1 MNLDSVISVL
11 DMLGIA
17 VFAVS
22 GALVAARKEMDI
34 VGFMLIGTV
43 TGIGGGTLRDLLLGS
58 TPVFW
63 VKQPAYVLITI
74 GASALTYFFARFVAS
89 RMRWLTWADA
99 VGLSVFCIIGAEAAR
114 AVTDNAV
121 IIVVMAML
129 TATFGGILRDILC
142 GEFPLLLKPE
152 IYATAALVGAT
163 AYLGLLGLDVGRDA
177 AAIGG
182 IGLAF
187 AVRGAAIAFNLK
199 LPTYGPRP
207 PT

>member
-1 MNLDSVISVL
+1 MNLDSVINLL

-43 TGIGGGTLRDLLLGS
+43 TGIGGGTLRDLLLG
-58 TPVFW
+58 TAPVYW

-74 GASALTYFFARFVAS
+74 GASVLTYFFARFVNS
-89 RMRWLTWADA
+89 RLRWLTWADA

-114 AVTDNAV
+114 AVTGSAV
-121 IIVVMAML
+121 IIIAMAMM
-129 TATFGGILRDILC
+129 TATFGGILRDVLC

-152 IYATAALVGAT
+152 IYATAALIGAA
-163 AYLGLLGLDVGRDA
+163 AYLGLLALGIGRDPSAIAGFVA
-177 AAIGG
+177 A
-182 IGLAF
+182 F
-187 AVRGAAIAFNLK
+187 MVRGSAIVFNLR
-199 LPTYGPRP
+199 LPTYRSRP
-207 PT
+207 PS